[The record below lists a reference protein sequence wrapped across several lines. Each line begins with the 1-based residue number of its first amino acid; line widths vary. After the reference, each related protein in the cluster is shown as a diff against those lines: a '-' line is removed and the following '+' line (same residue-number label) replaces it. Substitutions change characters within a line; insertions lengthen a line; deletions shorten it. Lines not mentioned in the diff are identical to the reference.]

1 MDLELSRRLS
11 IAPMLDCTD
20 RHERY
25 FLRLISRHVL
35 LYSEMVVA
43 SGLLHCDNT
52 DMFLGHEPCEQPAVL
67 QLGGSNPGDLAR
79 ASKLV
84 EAAGFQEVNLNCGCP
99 SDRVQNGNFGAC
111 LMKEKNVVADCFKA
125 MQDAVS
131 IPVSIKCRIGVD
143 EFDSWD
149 FFIDFVQTIANAG
162 CKVFIVHAR
171 KAWLQGLSPK
181 ENREVP
187 PLHYDFVH
195 RLKAEMPDL
204 TISLNGGI
212 KTLDQVQ
219 EQLQN
224 LDGVMVGREAYE
236 NPWFLHDADERI
248 FGDIR
253 PASDDPA
260 QIIAG
265 TARPATRKALLEAY
279 LPYVEKETAA
289 GSPPTILVKHLYG
302 LFAGLPGAR
311 RFRQMLSNES
321 PKARGRGEA
330 VALIRQAMSQVNETP
345 RFSQDSTNEGFQ
357 AITP

>member
-1 MDLELSRRLS
+1 MPTVAACILFSTFDRMNLDLSRRLS

-25 FLRLISRHVL
+25 FLRLLSRNIL
-35 LYSEMVVA
+35 LYSEMVVSHA
-43 SGLLHCDNT
+43 LLHCENT
-52 DMFLGHEPCEQPAVL
+52 EQFLGHEPFEYPAVL
-67 QLGGSNPGDLAR
+67 QLGGSNPADLAQ

-111 LMKEKNVVADCFKA
+111 LMKSKDLVADCFKA

-143 EFDSWD
+143 EFDSWEFFTD
-149 FFIDFVQTIANAG
+149 FIQTIKDAG
-162 CKVFIVHAR
+162 CRIFIIHAR

-204 TISLNGGI
+204 NISINGGI
-212 KTLDQVQ
+212 KTLDQVE
-219 EQLQN
+219 EQLQD

-236 NPWFLHDADERI
+236 NPWFLRDADERI
-248 FGDIR
+248 FKDVR
-253 PASDDPA
+253 PESDNPA
-260 QIIAG
+260 DIIAG
-265 TARPATRKALLEAY
+265 KARPATRKALLEAY
-279 LPYVEKETAA
+279 LPYVEKQTAEGCPA
-289 GSPPTILVKHLYG
+289 TILVRHLYG
-302 LFAGLPGAR
+302 LFTGLPGAR
-311 RFRQMLSNES
+311 KYRQMLSNNA
-321 PKARGRGEA
+321 PRATQYGGA
-330 VALIRQAMSQVNETP
+330 AALIRSAMDQVQE
-345 RFSQDSTNEGFQ
+345 S
-357 AITP
+357 

>member
-1 MDLELSRRLS
+1 MPTVAASILFSTFDRMNLDLSRRLS

-25 FLRLISRHVL
+25 FLRLLSRNIL
-35 LYSEMVVA
+35 LYSEMVVSHA
-43 SGLLHCDNT
+43 LLHCENT
-52 DMFLGHEPCEQPAVL
+52 EQFLGHEPFEQPAVL
-67 QLGGSNPGDLAR
+67 QLGGSNPADLAR

-111 LMKEKNVVADCFKA
+111 LMKSKDLVADCFKA

-143 EFDSWD
+143 EFDSWE
-149 FFIDFVQTIANAG
+149 FFTDFVQTISNAG

-204 TISLNGGI
+204 NISINGGI
-212 KTLDQVQ
+212 KTLDQVE
-219 EQLQN
+219 EQLQD

-236 NPWFLHDADERI
+236 NPWFLRDADERI
-248 FGDIR
+248 FKDVR
-253 PASDDPA
+253 PESDNPA
-260 QIIAG
+260 DIIAG
-265 TARPATRKALLEAY
+265 KARPATRKALLEAY
-279 LPYVEKETAA
+279 LPYVEKQTAEGCPA
-289 GSPPTILVKHLYG
+289 TILVRHLYG
-302 LFAGLPGAR
+302 LFTGLPGAR
-311 RFRQMLSNES
+311 KYRQMLSNNA
-321 PKARGRGEA
+321 PRAAQFGGTA
-330 VALIRQAMSQVNETP
+330 ALIRSAMDQVQE
-345 RFSQDSTNEGFQ
+345 S
-357 AITP
+357 

>member
-1 MDLELSRRLS
+1 MDLDFNRRLS

-25 FLRLISRHVL
+25 FLRLISKHIL

-43 SGLLHCDNT
+43 NAVLHAKPEQ
-52 DMFLGHEPCEQPAVL
+52 FLGHEAFEHPAVL
-67 QLGGSNPGDLAR
+67 QLGGSNPVDLAQ

-111 LMKEKNVVADCFKA
+111 LMKSKSLVADCFKA

-143 EFDSWD
+143 EFDSWEFFED
-149 FFIDFVQTIANAG
+149 FIQTIRDAG
-162 CKVFIVHAR
+162 CKVFIIHAR

-195 RLKAEMPDL
+195 RLKAEMPEL
-204 TISLNGGI
+204 NISINGGI
-212 KTLDQVQ
+212 KTLDQAE
-219 EQLQN
+219 EQLKD

-248 FGDIR
+248 FGDKR
-253 PASDDPA
+253 PESDNPA
-260 QIIAG
+260 DIIAG
-265 TARPATRKALLEAY
+265 KARPATRKAQLEAY
-279 LPYVEKETAA
+279 LPYVEKQTAE
-289 GSPPTILVKHLYG
+289 GCPMTILVKHLYG
-302 LFAGLPGAR
+302 LFTGLPGAR
-311 RFRQMLSNES
+311 KFRQTLSNGA
-321 PKARGRGEA
+321 PKASGPAEA
-330 VALIRQAMSQVNETP
+330 VALVKNAMGLVQEP
-345 RFSQDSTNEGFQ
+345 
-357 AITP
+357 

>member
-1 MDLELSRRLS
+1 MDLDFNRRLS

-25 FLRLISRHVL
+25 FLRLISKHIL

-43 SGLLHCDNT
+43 NAVLHAKPEQ
-52 DMFLGHEPCEQPAVL
+52 FLGHETFEHPAVL
-67 QLGGSNPGDLAR
+67 QLGGSNPADLAQ

-111 LMKEKNVVADCFKA
+111 LMKSKSLVADCFKA

-143 EFDSWD
+143 EFDSWE
-149 FFIDFVQTIANAG
+149 FFEDFVQTIRNAG
-162 CKVFIVHAR
+162 CRIFIIHAR

-195 RLKAEMPDL
+195 RLKAEMPEL
-204 TISLNGGI
+204 NISINGGI
-212 KTLDQVQ
+212 KTLDQVE
-219 EQLQN
+219 EQLKD

-248 FGDIR
+248 FGDKR
-253 PASDDPA
+253 PESDNPA
-260 QIIAG
+260 DIIAG
-265 TARPATRKALLEAY
+265 KARPATRKALLEAY
-279 LPYVEKETAA
+279 LPYVEKQTAA
-289 GSPPTILVKHLYG
+289 GCPATILVKHLYG

-311 RFRQMLSNES
+311 KFRQMLSNES
-321 PKARGRGEA
+321 PKARGQGEA
-330 VALIRQAMSQVNETP
+330 VALIRQAMAQVRE
-345 RFSQDSTNEGFQ
+345 
-357 AITP
+357 

>member
-1 MDLELSRRLS
+1 MPTEAASILFSTFDRMNLDLSRRLS

-25 FLRLISRHVL
+25 FLRLLSRNIL
-35 LYSEMVVA
+35 LYSEMVVSHA
-43 SGLLHCDNT
+43 LLHCENT
-52 DMFLGHEPCEQPAVL
+52 EQFLGHEPFEQPAVL
-67 QLGGSNPGDLAR
+67 QLGGSNPADLAR

-84 EAAGFQEVNLNCGCP
+84 EAADFQEVNLNCGCP

-111 LMKEKNVVADCFKA
+111 LMKDKNLVADCFKA

-143 EFDSWD
+143 EFDSWE
-149 FFIDFVQTIANAG
+149 FFTDFVQTISNAG

-204 TISLNGGI
+204 NISINGGI
-212 KTLDQVQ
+212 KTLDQVE
-219 EQLQN
+219 EQLQD

-236 NPWFLHDADERI
+236 NPWFLRDADERI
-248 FGDIR
+248 FKDVR
-253 PASDDPA
+253 PESDNPA
-260 QIIAG
+260 DIIAG
-265 TARPATRKALLEAY
+265 KARPATRKALLEAY
-279 LPYVEKETAA
+279 LPYVEKQTAEGCPA
-289 GSPPTILVKHLYG
+289 TILVRHLYG
-302 LFAGLPGAR
+302 LFTGLPGAR
-311 RFRQMLSNES
+311 KYRQMLSNNA
-321 PKARGRGEA
+321 PRAAQFGGTA
-330 VALIRQAMSQVNETP
+330 ALIRSAMDQVQE
-345 RFSQDSTNEGFQ
+345 S
-357 AITP
+357 

>member
-1 MDLELSRRLS
+1 MNLDFNRRLS

-25 FLRLISRHVL
+25 FLRLISKHIL

-43 SGLLHCDNT
+43 NAVLHAKPEQ
-52 DMFLGHEPCEQPAVL
+52 FLGHEPFEYPAVL
-67 QLGGSNPGDLAR
+67 QLGGSNPADLAS

-149 FFIDFVQTIANAG
+149 FFEDFIQTIRNAG
-162 CKVFIVHAR
+162 CRIFIVHAR

-195 RLKAEMPDL
+195 RLKAQMPNL
-204 TISLNGGI
+204 NISINGGI
-212 KTLDQVQ
+212 KTLDQIE
-219 EQLQN
+219 EQLKD

-248 FGDIR
+248 FNDIR
-253 PASDDPA
+253 PESDDPA
-260 QIIAG
+260 KIAAG
-265 TARPATRKALLEAY
+265 ECRPATRKTLLEAY
-279 LPYVEKETAA
+279 LPYVEKQIAE
-289 GSPPTILVKHLYG
+289 GCPMTILVKHLYG
-302 LFAGLPGAR
+302 LFTGLPGAR
-311 RFRQMLSNES
+311 KFRQALSNGA
-321 PKARGRGEA
+321 PRAKGPAEA
-330 VALIRQAMSQVNETP
+330 VTLVKNAMELVQEP
-345 RFSQDSTNEGFQ
+345 
-357 AITP
+357 

>member
-1 MDLELSRRLS
+1 MDLDFNRRLS

-25 FLRLISRHVL
+25 FLRLISKHIL

-43 SGLLHCDNT
+43 NAVLHAKPEQ
-52 DMFLGHEPCEQPAVL
+52 FLGHEAFEHPAVL
-67 QLGGSNPGDLAR
+67 QLGGSTPADLAQ

-111 LMKEKNVVADCFKA
+111 LMKDKNLVADCFKA

-143 EFDSWD
+143 EFDSWE
-149 FFIDFVQTIANAG
+149 FFTDFVQTIRDAG
-162 CKVFIVHAR
+162 CRVFIVHAR

-181 ENREVP
+181 ENREIP

-195 RLKAEMPDL
+195 RLKAEMPAL
-204 TISLNGGI
+204 NISINGGI
-212 KTLDQVQ
+212 KTLDQVE
-219 EQLQN
+219 EQLQD

-248 FGDIR
+248 FNDLR
-253 PASDDPA
+253 PASDNPA
-260 QIIAG
+260 DIIAG
-265 TARPATRKALLEAY
+265 KARPATRKVLLEAY
-279 LPYVEKETAA
+279 LPYVEKQTAEGCPA
-289 GSPPTILVKHLYG
+289 TILVRHLYG
-302 LFAGLPGAR
+302 LFTGLPGAR
-311 RFRQMLSNES
+311 KFRQMLSNNA
-321 PKARGRGEA
+321 PRAAQFGGA
-330 VALIRQAMSQVNETP
+330 AALIRQAMDQVTE
-345 RFSQDSTNEGFQ
+345 
-357 AITP
+357 

>member
-1 MDLELSRRLS
+1 MPTVAASILFSTFDRMNLDLSRRLS

-25 FLRLISRHVL
+25 FLRLLSRNIL
-35 LYSEMVVA
+35 LYSEMVVSHA
-43 SGLLHCDNT
+43 LLHCENT
-52 DMFLGHEPCEQPAVL
+52 EQFLGHEPFEQPAVL
-67 QLGGSNPGDLAR
+67 QLGGSNPADLAR

-84 EAAGFQEVNLNCGCP
+84 EAADFQEVNLNCGCP

-111 LMKEKNVVADCFKA
+111 LMKDKNLVADCFKA

-143 EFDSWD
+143 EFDSWE
-149 FFIDFVQTIANAG
+149 FFTDFVQTISNAG

-204 TISLNGGI
+204 NISINGGI
-212 KTLDQVQ
+212 KTLDQVE
-219 EQLQN
+219 EQLKD

-236 NPWFLHDADERI
+236 NPWFLRDADERI
-248 FGDIR
+248 FKDVR
-253 PASDDPA
+253 PESDNPA
-260 QIIAG
+260 DIIAG
-265 TARPATRKALLEAY
+265 KARPATRKALLEAY
-279 LPYVEKETAA
+279 LPYVEKQTAEGCPA
-289 GSPPTILVKHLYG
+289 TILVRHLYG
-302 LFAGLPGAR
+302 LFTGLPGAR
-311 RFRQMLSNES
+311 KYRQMLSNNA
-321 PKARGRGEA
+321 PRAAQFGGA
-330 VALIRQAMSQVNETP
+330 AALIRSAMDQVQE
-345 RFSQDSTNEGFQ
+345 S
-357 AITP
+357 